1 VNSKQLTRLWPIQSS
16 PICFQLDSLLLII
29 LDEFL
34 KESFNL
40 FLSLLFKI
48 ILGFS
53 MKSGSNL
60 AICLTI
66 DIEIGNI
73 TDAVAVFEIQMDK
86 KLVDV
91 IKPSKILDWK
101 KIGN

>member
-1 VNSKQLTRLWPIQSS
+1 
-16 PICFQLDSLLLII
+16 
-29 LDEFL
+29 
-34 KESFNL
+34 
-40 FLSLLFKI
+40 
-48 ILGFS
+48 

-73 TDAVAVFEIQMDK
+73 IDAVAVFEIQMDK